1 MSNSAAHP
9 DHTTGSTEKVHPTL
23 EKCEGCGR
31 EIQPT
36 WPCFHTKRGAVCM
49 RCEGAEIEVFRV
61 SLPGDKGGYI
71 DGNMP
76 PDFFAGMDVGDAYT
90 VHRESIRLLQYLN
103 LPEFGGF

>member
-9 DHTTGSTEKVHPTL
+9 DHTTGSTEKVQPAL

-36 WPCFHTKRGAVCM
+36 WPCFHTPHGAVCM
-49 RCEGAEIEVFRV
+49 MCEGAEIEVFRV
-61 SLPGDKGGYI
+61 SLPGDEGGYI
-71 DGNMP
+71 DKEMP
-76 PDFFAGMDVGDAYT
+76 SDFFAGMEVGDAYT

>member
-1 MSNSAAHP
+1 MP
-9 DHTTGSTEKVHPTL
+9 DHIADATEKVQPAL

-31 EIQPT
+31 EIHPT

-49 RCEGAEIEVFRV
+49 MCEGAEIEVFRV

-71 DGNMP
+71 DKGMP
-76 PDFFAGMDVGDAYT
+76 SDFFAGMDVGDAYT